1 MINKASLQNLKVTY
15 QEKHWR
21 EIRVILAS
29 KLHAPK
35 KAWHYDNLVTW
46 NA

>member
-1 MINKASLQNLKVTY
+1 MINKASLQNLKVIY
-15 QEKHWR
+15 QQKHWR
-21 EIRVILAS
+21 EIRIILAS

-35 KAWHYDNLVTW
+35 KSWDYDNLVTC